1 MIGRLFIRRLAADRR
16 GAAVIEFAFLAPM
29 MIVMMLG
36 VVQVG
41 IGLQNYNA
49 LRNLSADMA
58 RFAMV
63 QYASGNH
70 LTNEQLKTFT
80 ESAGQGAPYLLAKT
94 KLHATITDAATQ
106 RVTGAKELS
115 MTVTYQIPSL
125 VDSMGLSGPEISYT
139 RPIFL
144 TNT

>member
-1 MIGRLFIRRLAADRR
+1 MTRSAFIRRLLADRH

-29 MIVMMLG
+29 MIVLMLG

-70 LTNEQLKTFT
+70 LSNAQLKTFT
-80 ESAGQGAPYLLAKT
+80 EAAGEGAPYLLAKT
-94 KLHATITDAATQ
+94 KLEAAVTDATVQ
-106 RVTGAKELS
+106 RVTGAKELTL
-115 MTVTYQIPSL
+115 TVTYQIPS
-125 VDSMGLSGPEISYT
+125 VADSLGLAGPEISYT

-144 TNT
+144 TNS

>member
-1 MIGRLFIRRLAADRR
+1 MSGAAFLRRLAIDRR
-16 GAAVIEFAFLAPM
+16 GAAVIEFAFLAPL
-29 MIVMMLG
+29 MIVLMLG

-70 LTNEQLKTFT
+70 LTNQQLKTFT
-80 ESAGQGAPYLLAKT
+80 ESAGQGPPYLLAKT
-94 KLHATITDAATQ
+94 KLEAVIINAPAQ
-106 RVTGAKELS
+106 RVAGAKELT
-115 MTVTYQIPSL
+115 MTLTYQIPSL
-125 VDSMGLSGPEISYT
+125 LDSMGLAGPHITYS